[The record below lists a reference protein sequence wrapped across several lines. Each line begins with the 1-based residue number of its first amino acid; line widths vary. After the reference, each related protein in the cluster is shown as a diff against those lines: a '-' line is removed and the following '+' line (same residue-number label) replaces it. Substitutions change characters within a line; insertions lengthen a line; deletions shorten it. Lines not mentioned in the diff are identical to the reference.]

1 MGAAA
6 GRAHTTAML
15 RIDHPTKADA
25 TLSDGVLL
33 SEAWSRPALPLELHC
48 DVFVALAQKLD
59 TVLESLQIFFL
70 RF

>member
-15 RIDHPTKADA
+15 RIDPATEANT
-25 TLSDGVLL
+25 TLSDGFLL
-33 SEAWSRPALPLELHC
+33 SEAWSRPALPLELHSE
-48 DVFVALAQKLD
+48 VFVALAQKLD

-70 RF
+70 SF